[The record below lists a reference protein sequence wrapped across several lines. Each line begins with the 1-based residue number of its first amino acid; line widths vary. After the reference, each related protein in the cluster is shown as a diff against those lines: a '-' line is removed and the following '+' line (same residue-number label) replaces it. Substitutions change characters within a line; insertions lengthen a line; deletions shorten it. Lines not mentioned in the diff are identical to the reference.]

1 MPDFKRLLEPFEFS
15 GIKMKNHVIMPA
27 MHIGMASEGFILD
40 GFTDFY
46 EERAKAGPGPGLMI
60 VGGCY
65 VEKRGM
71 GAPNFV
77 GLDDDRFIPGLRRFT
92 DRMHAHGQPVAAQLY
107 HGGRYSASFLTG
119 EPPVSASAVFSDFTR
134 EMPHAL
140 SEEEIAVVQDH
151 YAQAARRAREAGF
164 DASELIVAAG
174 YLVNQFLSP
183 LTNKREDR
191 YGGDIDARMTF
202 MRETIAAIKKA
213 TGEEYPLVCRISG
226 SDFMEGSHTLD
237 ETRIVAAEMERCGVD
252 LISVTGGW
260 HETRV
265 PQIPM
270 NVPRGAFV
278 YLAQGI
284 REAVESVPVACC
296 NRINDPALAEQILAE
311 DRADLVAMARAFVAD
326 PRILNKAARGKPEDV
341 RHCIACNQGCFD
353 HVFMFKPITCLVNPR
368 VNRERETELSPAKE
382 PASVLVAGGGPA
394 GMECAWVAA
403 HRGHDVVLCEK
414 SDRLGG
420 QGRLAAI
427 PPGREEFSEMVRYLA
442 RQLDNKGVEVR
453 LEEPVTPELVRELE
467 PDVLVLATG
476 AVQVVP
482 RIEGV
487 EGPNVA
493 MAWDVL
499 DGKAGTGASVVVVGG
514 GAVGIETGS
523 FLASRGKRVTV
534 LEMLG
539 RCGADIGLST
549 RWTILQDARDLGV
562 RFAVSCRV
570 ETITAAGVVADVN
583 GERTEF
589 EADTVVIAAG
599 AKADDELGRLLER
612 DGAFSGLD
620 LHRIGDCVTPRKA
633 LEAIH
638 EGFATGLSL

>member
-1 MPDFKRLLEPFEFS
+1 MSDFKRLLEPFEFS
-15 GIKMKNHVIMPA
+15 GITMKNHVLMPA
-27 MHIGMASEGFILD
+27 MHIGMSKDGFIAD
-40 GFTDFY
+40 GFIDFY
-46 EERAKAGPGPGLMI
+46 EERAKAGPGPGLII

-77 GLDDDRFIPGLRRFT
+77 GLDDDKFIGSLSELTRRVHT
-92 DRMHAHGQPVAAQLY
+92 HDTPIAAQLY

-119 EPPVSASAVFSDFTR
+119 EKSVSASAVFSEFTR
-134 EMPHAL
+134 EMPHPL
-140 SEEEIAVVQDH
+140 TIEEIAEVQQH
-151 YAQAARRAREAGF
+151 YAAAARRARDAGF
-164 DASELIVAAG
+164 DASELICAAG

-191 YGGDIDARMTF
+191 YNGDIDARMTF

-213 TGEEYPLVCRISG
+213 TGPDYPLICRLSG
-226 SDFMEGSHTLD
+226 SDFMEGSHTLE
-237 ETRIVAAEMERCGVD
+237 ETKVVAAEMERCGVD

-260 HETRV
+260 HETRI

-270 NVPRGAFV
+270 NVPRGAYV
-278 YLAQGI
+278 YLAEGI
-284 REAVESVPVACC
+284 REAVDKVPVACC

-311 DRADLVAMARAFVAD
+311 DRSDLIAMARAFIAD
-326 PRILNKAARGKPEDV
+326 PRILAKAAQGRPEFV

-353 HVFMFKPITCLVNPR
+353 HVFMFQPITCLVNPR
-368 VNRERETELSPAKE
+368 VNRERETELKPAAVKKT
-382 PASVLVAGGGPA
+382 VLVAGGGPA

-403 HRGHDVVLCEK
+403 HRGHQVTLCEE

-420 QGRLAAI
+420 QGLLAAI
-427 PPGREEFSEMVRYLA
+427 PPGREEFFEMVSYLV
-442 RQLDNKGVEVR
+442 QQVKDKGVEVR
-453 LEEPVTPELVRELE
+453 LGELVTPELVDEIN
-467 PDVLVLATG
+467 PDVLVMATG

-482 RIEGV
+482 PIKGID
-487 EGPNVA
+487 GANVV

-499 DGKAGTGASVVVVGG
+499 EGRAETGRKVVIVGG

-523 FLASRGKRVTV
+523 FLAEAGKEVTV
-534 LEMLG
+534 LEMLE

-562 RFAVSCRV
+562 AFKQSCCVS
-570 ETITAAGVVADVN
+570 EITGSGVTAEVDGQPVQI
-583 GERTEF
+583 

-599 AKADDELGRLLER
+599 ARANDDLEQFLADEGLAGKFELVK
-612 DGAFSGLD
+612 
-620 LHRIGDCVTPRKA
+620 IGDCAGPRKA
-633 LEAIH
+633 LEAIR
-638 EGFATGLSL
+638 EGFDLGLAL